1 MSRNFVGRAHRTGPF
16 VGARPFGAR
25 DRHLF
30 HGRTATVNTLVE
42 AWSGTRLTLLHGDA
56 GVGKTS
62 LLRAGAV
69 PALTDRGARVLP
81 VGHLLLDPAFPSAV
95 LPEQN
100 PFTRALLASWNPGEF
115 PTHGPGTSTTD
126 FLRDHERTDRYG
138 RQRPLFAALDQTEP
152 LLRAPDGPGPHR
164 AALVDELLVALD
176 EHPGLHLL
184 LTVRTEHLADL
195 RRMIA
200 AHGTDHTEVR
210 VGALPP
216 DSAVHATARA
226 LDTAG
231 VRRPLPVAERL
242 VEEVRTVPGP
252 PARGADTAALTETV
266 DPALLQTV
274 GALLYAEG
282 SDAFAADDV
291 DHALAVHLSLVLEEV
306 AAEHLVPRDLPHAW
320 LRRAAA
326 AGGPG
331 APPPAADGVRDPDLT
346 WGLVHT
352 LQDRHLVAPGADGT
366 GYRLRHPRLTRP
378 LADLAAHPR
387 IEATPEP
394 WTIADRV
401 VVARRAHTRGEPDL
415 AGEHA
420 RRALRATPPPR
431 PRERALLTSL
441 LGDLA
446 FERGDPAVAA
456 AYYAEAAELL
466 EAVGDGTGVA
476 RLLVAQ
482 SSSRLQAGQRAAALD
497 GLRAAAGRVH
507 GDPSLRT
514 GIGQALWRVGQSQ
527 SALDVLDSVLVGDRS
542 ASEARRIRNRIRAE
556 LTSARG
562 LTPRGS
568 W

>member
-1 MSRNFVGRAHRTGPF
+1 MARNSAPRTPHTGPF

-25 DRHLF
+25 DRRLF
-30 HGRTATVNTLVE
+30 HGRAETVDALVQAWTTA
-42 AWSGTRLTLLHGDA
+42 RLTVLHGDA
-56 GVGKTS
+56 GAGKTS

-100 PFTRALLASWNPGEF
+100 PFTRALLASWNPGGF

-126 FLRDHERTDRYG
+126 FLRDHERVDRYG
-138 RQRPLFAALDQTEP
+138 RPLPLFAALDQAEL
-152 LLRAPDGPGPHR
+152 LLRTPDDPGPHR
-164 AALVDELLVALD
+164 AALVDELLVALHD
-176 EHPGLHLL
+176 HPGLHLL

-200 AHGTDHTEVR
+200 AHGADHTEVR
-210 VGALPP
+210 VGPLDP
-216 DSAVHATARA
+216 DTAVSATARA

-231 VRRPLPVAERL
+231 VRHPLTVAGRL
-242 VEEVRTVPGP
+242 VEEVRTVPGTS
-252 PARGADTAALTETV
+252 ASGAATAALTDTV
-266 DPALLQTV
+266 DPVLLQTV

-291 DHALAVHLSLVLEEV
+291 DRALTVHLSLVLEEV

-320 LRRAAA
+320 LRRAATP
-326 AGGPG
+326 GGPG
-331 APPPAADGVRDPDLT
+331 APAPGAEGAHDPDLT
-346 WGLVHT
+346 RGLVHT
-352 LQDRHLVAPGADGT
+352 LQDRHLVTPDTDGT
-366 GYRLRHPRLTRP
+366 AYRLRHPRLARP
-378 LADLAAHPR
+378 LADLAARPPTEH
-387 IEATPEP
+387 PEP
-394 WTIADRV
+394 WTTAHRV

-420 RRALRATPPPR
+420 RRALRSTPPPR
-431 PRERALLTSL
+431 PRERVLLTSL

-466 EAVGDGTGVA
+466 EAVGDGAGVA

-497 GLRAAAGRVH
+497 GLRAAAGRAH

-527 SALDVLDSVLVGDRS
+527 SALDLLDAVLVGDRS
-542 ASEARRIRNRIRAE
+542 ASEARRTRNRIRAE